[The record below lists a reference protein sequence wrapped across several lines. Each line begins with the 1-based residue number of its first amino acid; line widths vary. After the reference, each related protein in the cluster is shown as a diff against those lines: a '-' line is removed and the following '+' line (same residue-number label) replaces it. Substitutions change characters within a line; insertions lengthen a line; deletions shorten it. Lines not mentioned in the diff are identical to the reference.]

1 MNKLPS
7 NTSGDKMPKELPM
20 NVLIVEDDPNYADTL
35 EMFVDELGYN
45 VVGIAS
51 QGKQAMT
58 LFDEHNPDLVL
69 MDINLEGE
77 LTGIDLARI
86 FQGQRPVPII
96 FITSFD
102 DRETFVKA
110 RQTGPYAYLI
120 KPFEP
125 EALQRSIEL
134 ALQHAYADSEQV
146 FDNNEEVLLATSSF
160 FVKDRNKLI
169 KIKLE
174 EILWVEV
181 EDKYC
186 MLHTKERKFTLR
198 QSLKDLAEKLDPSIF
213 VQTHR
218 SFIVNANEIEDID
231 TSLFIVRIN
240 GTEVPLGRAHKDE
253 LIKRLQML

>member
-1 MNKLPS
+1 MKI
-7 NTSGDKMPKELPM
+7 
-20 NVLIVEDDPNYADTL
+20 LIVEDEANYADTL
-35 EMFVDELGYN
+35 EMFVEELGYET
-45 VVGIAS
+45 VGVAS
-51 QGKQAMT
+51 QGKLAMS

-77 LTGIDLARI
+77 LSGIDLARI
-86 FQGQRPVPII
+86 FQGQRPTPII

-102 DRETFVKA
+102 DKETFSKA
-110 RQTGPYAYLI
+110 KQTGPYAYLI

-125 EALQRSIEL
+125 ARLQRSIEL
-134 ALQHAYADSEQV
+134 ALQHAYADGDQV
-146 FDNNEEVLLATSSF
+146 FDNQEEVLLATSCF

-169 KIKLE
+169 KIRLE

-186 MLHTKERKFTLR
+186 MIHTKDRKFTLR
-198 QSLKDLAEKLDPSIF
+198 QSLKDLAKKLDASIF

-218 SFIVNANEIEDID
+218 SYIVNASEIEDID
-231 TSLFIVRIN
+231 LSLFVVRIN

-253 LIKRLQML
+253 FIKRLQML

>member
-1 MNKLPS
+1 MSEIDVKQ
-7 NTSGDKMPKELPM
+7 TGRQMKI
-20 NVLIVEDDPNYADTL
+20 LIVEDDANYADTL
-35 EMFVDELGYN
+35 EMFIDNLGYE
-45 VVGIAS
+45 VVGAAG
-51 QGKQAMT
+51 QGKLAMA
-58 LFDEHNPDLVL
+58 LFDEHNPDLVIL
-69 MDINLEGE
+69 DINLEGE

-86 FQGQRPVPII
+86 FQGQRQTPII

-102 DRETFVKA
+102 DKETFVKA
-110 RQTGPYAYLI
+110 KQTGPYAYLI

-125 EALQRSIEL
+125 ETLQRSIEL
-134 ALQHAYADSEQV
+134 AVQHAYADGDQV
-146 FDNNEEVLLATSSF
+146 FDSQEVLLASSCF

-169 KIKLE
+169 KVRLE

-186 MLHTKERKFTLR
+186 MLHTTDRKFTLR

-218 SFIVNANEIEDID
+218 SFIVNASEIEDID
-231 TSLFIVRIN
+231 LSLFIVKIN

>member
-1 MNKLPS
+1 MIKTKEIQEVSRKMNI
-7 NTSGDKMPKELPM
+7 
-20 NVLIVEDDPNYADTL
+20 LIVEDEPNYADTL
-35 EMFVDELGYN
+35 EMFVDNLGYN
-45 VVGIAS
+45 TVGVAS
-51 QGKQAMT
+51 QGKQAMV
-58 LFDEHNPDLVL
+58 LFDEHKPDLVL

-86 FQGQRPVPII
+86 FQGQRATPII

-102 DRETFVKA
+102 DPETFAKA
-110 RQTGPYAYLI
+110 KQTGPYAYLI
-120 KPFEP
+120 KPFKPDE
-125 EALQRSIEL
+125 LQRSIEL
-134 ALQHAYADSEQV
+134 AIQHAHVDGEQV
-146 FDNNEEVLLATSSF
+146 FENNEEVILASTCF

-198 QSLKDLAEKLDPSIF
+198 QSLKDLAEKLDPSLF

-218 SFIVNANEIEDID
+218 SFIVNAAEIEDID
-231 TSLFIVRIN
+231 MSLFIVRIN
-240 GTEVPLGRAHKDE
+240 GAEVPLGRAHKDE

>member
-1 MNKLPS
+1 MTETNQEDQRQMK
-7 NTSGDKMPKELPM
+7 
-20 NVLIVEDDPNYADTL
+20 VLIVEDEVNYADTL
-35 EMFVDELGYN
+35 EMFVDNLGYE

-51 QGKQAMT
+51 NGKKAID
-58 LFDEHNPDLVL
+58 LFNEHGPDLVL
-69 MDINLEGE
+69 MDINLDGE
-77 LTGIDLARI
+77 LSGIDLARI
-86 FQGQRPVPII
+86 FQGQRATPII

-102 DRETFVKA
+102 DKETFGKA
-110 RQTGPYAYLI
+110 KQTGPYAYLI

-125 EALQRSIEL
+125 ETLQRSIEL
-134 ALQHAYADSEQV
+134 ALQHAYADGEQV
-146 FDNNEEVLLATSSF
+146 FENNEEVVLAKSCF

-186 MLHTKERKFTLR
+186 MLHTKDRKFTLR

-218 SFIVNANEIEDID
+218 SFIVNASEIQDID
-231 TSLFIVRIN
+231 MSLFIVRIN
-240 GTEVPLGRAHKDE
+240 GAEVPLGRAHKDE
-253 LIKRLQML
+253 LVKRLQML

>member
-1 MNKLPS
+1 MESDTDKLKRQMNI
-7 NTSGDKMPKELPM
+7 
-20 NVLIVEDDPNYADTL
+20 LIVEDEPNYADTL
-35 EMFVDELGYN
+35 EMFVDNLGYE

-51 QGKQAMT
+51 NGKGAID
-58 LFDEHNPDLVL
+58 LFNEHNPDLVL
-69 MDINLEGE
+69 MDIHLEGE

-86 FQGQRPVPII
+86 FQGQRATPII

-102 DRETFVKA
+102 DKETFGKA
-110 RQTGPYAYLI
+110 KQTAPYAYLI

-134 ALQHAYADSEQV
+134 AFQHAFAEGDQV
-146 FDNNEEVLLATSSF
+146 FENNEEVVLASSCF

-169 KIKLE
+169 KIKLD

-186 MLHTKERKFTLR
+186 MLYTRERKFTLR
-198 QSLKDLAEKLDPSIF
+198 QSLKDLAEKLDPSLF

-218 SFIVNANEIEDID
+218 SFIVNAAEIDDID
-231 TSLFIVRIN
+231 MSLFIVRIN
-240 GTEVPLGRAHKDE
+240 GAEVPLGRAHKDE